1 MSAQHAI
8 AQPENAAD
16 RRRFLRAPVM
26 LRGRLIDQAEREQAF
41 TTLNISPGGA
51 LIALAGF
58 EPLIGQDLVL
68 YLDELG
74 RIPCQTSR
82 IAGENIYGV
91 AFLVTP
97 MKRERIAETLTFLL
111 NARRLGL
118 ASSENRRVAR
128 FPGGGE
134 VQIRLDDGR
143 TIEGEII
150 DFSLVGLAVK
160 AGPVLPRLGQ
170 WVQCGHAFGR
180 VARYIPDG
188 FAVDFEPRAK
198 R

>member
-1 MSAQHAI
+1 MPKRAVLAP
-8 AQPENAAD
+8 PETAAD

-26 LRGRLIDQAEREQAF
+26 LRGRLIDAAEHEHAF
-41 TTLNISPGGA
+41 TTMNVSSGGA

-58 EPLIGQDLVL
+58 EPIVGHNLVL

-74 RIPCQTSR
+74 RIPAR
-82 IAGENIYGV
+82 VVRLAGENIYGV
-91 AFLVTP
+91 EFAVTP

-128 FPGGGE
+128 FPGGGKI
-134 VQIRLDDGR
+134 QIRIDDGR
-143 TIEGEII
+143 TIEGEIV

-160 AGPVLPRLGQ
+160 CAIKPPKIGQ

-188 FAVDFEPRAK
+188 FAVDFEPRSQ